1 MARTTQQWARRITT
15 ALKKAGMYNTSL
27 TMQVQSLASA
37 MHTLELATEEIDNL
51 KSTTVMERTRYGE
64 KLAPHPAF
72 KVQRDAQISI
82 TRQMKQLRLTTEQL
96 STDQSSDPLVDL
108 TQRLLR
114 V

>member
-15 ALKKAGMYNTSL
+15 ALRKAGMYNTSL
-27 TMQVQSLASA
+27 SMQIQSLASA
-37 MHTLELATEEIDNL
+37 MHTLELSTEEIDNL

-108 TQRLLR
+108 TQRLLG

>member
-1 MARTTQQWARRITT
+1 
-15 ALKKAGMYNTSL
+15 MYNTSL

-51 KSTTVMERTRYGE
+51 KSTTVMEKTRYGE
-64 KLAPHPAF
+64 KMAPHPAF

>member
-1 MARTTQQWARRITT
+1 
-15 ALKKAGMYNTSL
+15 MYNTSL